1 MLLTPREVGE
11 RLRVSQ
17 RTVYLWIE
25 QGRLPAVRLSE
36 RVTRVDE
43 TAVEAM
49 IERASAVDAYP
60 QPAATGARS
69 DELAAEAPAA
79 YCLRCG
85 ASVDTADR
93 RSPTERLRSALSSHR
108 DEILRIAAEHKG
120 TNVRVFGSVAR
131 GDAHFGSDID
141 FIVDLADGASLLDLG
156 GMQSGFEDVLG
167 CRVDVGDA
175 GALKAGLRDRV
186 MAEAVPL

>member
-36 RVTRVDE
+36 RVTRVRED
-43 TAVEAM
+43 AVEAM
-49 IERASAVDAYP
+49 IASAAGPAAYP
-60 QPAATGARS
+60 GS
-69 DELAAEAPAA
+69 DSKVVRADEVAAEARAA

-85 ASVDTADR
+85 APVDPADG
-93 RSPTERLRSALSSHR
+93 RSATERLRALLADHR
-108 DEILRIAAEHKG
+108 DELFRIAAEHKAS
-120 TNVRVFGSVAR
+120 NVRVFGSVAR

-141 FIVDLADGASLLDLG
+141 FIVDLDDRATLLDLG
-156 GMQSGFEDVLG
+156 GIQAGFEEALG
-167 CRVDVGDA
+167 CRVDVGSA
-175 GALKAGLRDRV
+175 GALKTEMRARV
-186 MAEAVPL
+186 LAEAVPL

>member
-36 RVTRVDE
+36 RVTRVRED
-43 TAVEAM
+43 AVEAM
-49 IERASAVDAYP
+49 IASASGSAAYP
-60 QPAATGARS
+60 QPIAEGVRA
-69 DELAAEAPAA
+69 DEIAAEAPTA

-85 ASVDTADR
+85 ASVDPTDG
-93 RSPTERLRSALSSHR
+93 RSPTARLRALLSEHR
-108 DEILRIAAEHKG
+108 DELYRIAAEYKAS
-120 TNVRVFGSVAR
+120 NVRVFGSVAR

-141 FIVDLADGASLLDLG
+141 FIVDLDDRATLLDLG
-156 GMQSGFEDVLG
+156 GIQAGFEEALG
-167 CRVDVGDA
+167 CRVDVGSA
-175 GALKAGLRDRV
+175 GALKTEMRARV
-186 MAEAVPL
+186 LAEAVPL

>member
-36 RVTRVDE
+36 RVTRVRED
-43 TAVEAM
+43 AVEAM
-49 IERASAVDAYP
+49 IASAAGPAAYP
-60 QPAATGARS
+60 GS
-69 DELAAEAPAA
+69 DSKVVRADEVAAEARAA

-85 ASVDTADR
+85 APVDPADG
-93 RSPTERLRSALSSHR
+93 RSATERLRALLADHR
-108 DEILRIAAEHKG
+108 DELFRIAAEHKAS
-120 TNVRVFGSVAR
+120 NVRVFGSVAR

-141 FIVDLADGASLLDLG
+141 FIVDLADDASMLDLG
-156 GMQSGFEDVLG
+156 GVQSGFEDALG
-167 CRVDVGDA
+167 CRVDVGRADS
-175 GALKAGLRDRV
+175 LKPAMRRRV
-186 MAEAVPL
+186 LAEAVPL